1 MNDWTRKPLIGFD
14 CETTGVVVD
23 RDRIVS
29 ACVVRW
35 GGGQPTVALNWKS
48 DVGGM
53 EIPADAT
60 GIHGIT
66 TAHAR
71 SAGRP
76 AAAVVEEITAALA
89 GYAAQGFPLVAMNAS
104 FDFSVLEA
112 ECERY
117 GVRSLWGRS
126 TGWGRSTP
134 VVLDPYVLDKH
145 VQKFRRGKRNLPALC
160 TFYCV
165 KVDGR
170 PHEAET
176 DARAAC
182 GVVHAIGRR
191 YAWLARAELGE
202 LHDKQAVWARDQV
215 ANYRMFQAR
224 TGQDV
229 DDSPYDWPFIPALH
243 AGNAR

>member
-1 MNDWTRKPLIGFD
+1 MTDWTRKPLIGFD
-14 CETTGVVVD
+14 LETTGTAV
-23 RDRIVS
+23 RLDRIVTG
-29 ACVVRW
+29 CVVRW
-35 GGGQPTVALNWKS
+35 GGGQPTVPLNWKS

-53 EIPADAT
+53 EIPAAAT
-60 GIHGIT
+60 AIHGIDT
-66 TAHAR
+66 EAAR

-126 TGWGRSTP
+126 TSWGRSTP
-134 VVLDPYVLDKH
+134 VVLDPYVLDRH

-160 TFYCV
+160 THYCV
-165 KVDGR
+165 KVEGR

-191 YAWLARAELGE
+191 YPWLTKVDLGE
-202 LHDKQAVWARDQV
+202 LHEKQAVWAREQV
-215 ANYRMFQAR
+215 ADYRMYLAR
-224 TGQDV
+224 KGEDV
-229 DDSPYDWPFIPALH
+229 DDSPYDWPFVPAPRP
-243 AGNAR
+243 GDAR